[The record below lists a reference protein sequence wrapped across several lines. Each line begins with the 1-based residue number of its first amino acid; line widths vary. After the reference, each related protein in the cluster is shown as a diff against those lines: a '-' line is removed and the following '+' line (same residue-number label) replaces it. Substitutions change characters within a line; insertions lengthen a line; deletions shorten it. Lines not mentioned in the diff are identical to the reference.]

1 MLQGQVRTKSIA
13 GHLIADLAVLFKVRI
28 VLLLLLSAVAAAM
41 IASRGHPSAA
51 SLGLLMLAGGTTAA
65 GASALNEY
73 LERDRD
79 ALMRRTQ
86 RRPLV
91 QGTLPA
97 PVLVPYVAAAMILLP
112 PLLIMRGNPALAC
125 FLLAGAATYV
135 GVYTIWLKPRTP
147 ANIVIGGAAGSFA
160 VLSGGAAVH
169 AWTDPGVLL
178 LAALLFFW
186 TPIHF
191 WALALVYRED
201 YARAGV
207 PMLPVVSGA
216 RTSALWG
223 LLHGLAAGA
232 AGIALAFHPAM
243 GLVYLVPACLATT
256 ALIWQ
261 GVRLVIVPAKRRAW
275 TLFHT
280 SNLYLA
286 AILLAACLAAA
297 LKIPGVR

>member
-1 MLQGQVRTKSIA
+1 MLQGRVRTGSIT
-13 GHLIADLAVLFKVRI
+13 GRLIADLAILFKVRI

-41 IASRGHPSAA
+41 IASRGRPSAE
-51 SLGLLMLAGGTTAA
+51 SLGLLMVAGGVTAA

-79 ALMRRTQ
+79 ALMQRTQ

-97 PVLVPYVAAAMILLP
+97 QMLVPYLAVAMILLP
-112 PLLIMRGNPALAC
+112 PLFIAATNPALAC
-125 FLLAGAATYV
+125 FLLAGAGTYV
-135 GVYTIWLKPRTP
+135 GIYTVWLKPRTP
-147 ANIVIGGAAGSFA
+147 VNIVIGGAAGSFA

-178 LAALLFFW
+178 LAALLLFW

-191 WALALVYRED
+191 WALAIVYRDD

-207 PMLPVVSGA
+207 PMLPVVSGV
-216 RTSALWG
+216 RISAVCG

-232 AGIALAFHPAM
+232 TGVALAFHPAM
-243 GLVYLVPACLATT
+243 GIVYLVPACLATT

-261 GVRLVIVPAKRRAW
+261 GARLVILPTKRQGW

-286 AILLAACLAAA
+286 VILLAACLAAV
-297 LKIPGVR
+297 LKNPRVL

>member
-1 MLQGQVRTKSIA
+1 MLQGRVRARSVT

-28 VLLLLLSAVAAAM
+28 VLLLVLSAVTAAM
-41 IASRGHPSAA
+41 IADRGHPPA
-51 SLGLLMLAGGTTAA
+51 SSLSLLLLAGGVTAA

-91 QGTLPA
+91 RGTLPA
-97 PVLVPYVAAAMILLP
+97 QALVPYVAAAMVLLP
-112 PLLIMRGNPALAC
+112 PALIMRSNPALAS
-125 FLLAGAATYV
+125 FLLAGAGTYV
-135 GVYTIWLKPRTP
+135 GIYTVWLKPRTP
-147 ANIVIGGAAGSFA
+147 VNIVIGGAAGSFA
-160 VLSGGAAVH
+160 VLAGGAAVH

-207 PMLPVVSGA
+207 PMLPVVAAG
-216 RTSALWG
+216 RTSAIWG
-223 LLHGLAAGA
+223 LLHGFAAGV
-232 AGIALAFHPAM
+232 AGVVLAFHPAM
-243 GLVYLVPACLATT
+243 GIVYLIPACLATT
-256 ALIWQ
+256 ALIGQ
-261 GVRLVIVPAKRRAW
+261 GVRLAIRPTGRQAW
-275 TLFHT
+275 ALFHT

-286 AILLAACLAAA
+286 VILLAACLAAV
-297 LKIPGVR
+297 LKSPRVF